1 MSELSRQDEI
11 LQLMFWMQGE
21 KLGDEASAAQ
31 MWQFLQLGEPELTE
45 ALRHLT
51 DRGLLG
57 LVSGGDKPHY
67 RLTQVGMEEGKRRF
81 SEEFSPY
88 LGRESHM
95 ECEDP
100 DCDCHSR
107 EFSGV
112 CKRLDH

>member
-31 MWQFLQLGEPELTE
+31 IRQFLQLGEPELRE

-51 DRGLLG
+51 DRGLVG
-57 LVSGGDKPHY
+57 LVSGADKPLF
-67 RLTQVGMEEGKRRF
+67 RLTQAGMVEGKRRF
-81 SEEFSPY
+81 SEEFDPY

-100 DCDCHSR
+100 DCDCHSP

-112 CKRLDH
+112 CKHLDH